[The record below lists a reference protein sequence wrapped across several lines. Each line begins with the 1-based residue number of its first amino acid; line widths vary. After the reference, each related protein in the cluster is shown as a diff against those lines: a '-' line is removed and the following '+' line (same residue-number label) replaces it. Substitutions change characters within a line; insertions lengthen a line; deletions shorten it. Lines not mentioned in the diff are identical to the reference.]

1 MHAALKL
8 QCGRVTGNKKFT
20 IGGLIYGCTQKAEP
34 EPVRRSQRSQFV
46 QMLTSLNVSLGAYP
60 SHRSESPLL
69 ADIVNEPSVT
79 RQSIYH
85 AL

>member
-1 MHAALKL
+1 MDYNYK
-8 QCGRVTGNKKFT
+8 VY
-20 IGGLIYGCTQKAEP
+20 IISGCTQKAD
-34 EPVRRSQRSQFV
+34 PVLRSQRSQFV

-60 SHRSESPLL
+60 SHTSESPLL

-85 AL
+85 VTRYSIER